1 MTEDTRRALEIIAPM
16 AKELNI
22 EVKTQGS
29 YGNYLVCNGQYIGIA
44 DNSTF
49 ATIMEFIGYVF
60 ATVYKHN
67 VFDTHGEAL
76 PHKVFNRVKKYWVNK
91 KTWTETDELMEKW
104 RNARAQTEK
113 LMEPPKV
120 RIVEDD
126 EE

>member
-16 AKELNI
+16 AKELDI

-67 VFDTHGEAL
+67 VFDTHGETL
-76 PHKVFNRVKKYWVNK
+76 PPKVLNRVKKYWVNK

-120 RIVEDD
+120 KIVEDD
-126 EE
+126 EP

>member
-67 VFDTHGEAL
+67 VFDPHGEAV
-76 PHKVFNRVKKYWVNK
+76 PPKVLNRVKKYWVHK
-91 KTWTETDELMEKW
+91 KTWTETDEFMEKW
-104 RNARAQTEK
+104 RNARDQTEK
-113 LMEPPKV
+113 LTGGTV
-120 RIVEDD
+120 
-126 EE
+126 